1 MFLNMVCPIFLILQN
16 TIKMRKILPKISLCL
31 LAMSFAMQANAE
43 SLADAKAAIGKGD
56 FAKAAEIYQQAA
68 QEGDVKAEYNLGLMY
83 LNGDGV
89 KQDNAEA
96 LKWFTASA
104 NGGFAEAQY
113 RLGVIYFRDDIVPI
127 DYAEAIKWYRAAAS
141 QGHVKSELDMGVIYY
156 SGAVVDQ
163 DYAEAI
169 KWYKL
174 AASQGSTEAQFNL
187 GSMYLKGEGVP
198 EDLVKG
204 YMWVYLSTQPNNAQ
218 LNESARN
225 NAKRFNVLSFFSN
238 KMTAEQLAEAK
249 SSANACSASHFN
261 DC

>member
-1 MFLNMVCPIFLILQN
+1 MKIL
-16 TIKMRKILPKISLCL
+16 LPKISVCL
-31 LAMSFAMQANAE
+31 LISGLLTSFALQANADNL
-43 SLADAKAAIGKGD
+43 SDAKAAIAKGD
-56 FAKAAEIYQQAA
+56 FAKAAKIYQQAA
-68 QEGDVKAEYNLGLMY
+68 QVGDVKAEYNLGLMY

-96 LKWFTASA
+96 LKWFKASA
-104 NGGFAEAQY
+104 NGGFSEAQY
-113 RLGVIYFRDDIVPI
+113 RLGVIYFRNDIVPI
-127 DYAEAIKWYRAAAS
+127 DYAEAVKWYRAAAL
-141 QGHVKSELDMGVIYY
+141 QGHVRSQLDMGVIYY

-174 AASQGSTEAQFNL
+174 AATQGSTEAQFNL

-218 LNESARN
+218 LNEPARN
-225 NAKRFNVLSFFSN
+225 NSKRFTVLSFYAN

-249 SSANACSASHFN
+249 SSANACSASHFI

>member
-1 MFLNMVCPIFLILQN
+1 MKIL
-16 TIKMRKILPKISLCL
+16 LPKISVCL
-31 LAMSFAMQANAE
+31 LISFFFTGFALQAAADNL
-43 SLADAKAAIGKGD
+43 SDAKAAIAKGD
-56 FAKAAEIYQQAA
+56 FAKAARIYQQAA

-96 LKWFTASA
+96 LKWFKASA
-104 NGGFAEAQY
+104 NGGFSEAQY
-113 RLGVIYFRDDIVPI
+113 RLGVIYFRNDIVPI
-127 DYAEAIKWYRAAAS
+127 DYAEAVKWYRAAAL
-141 QGHVKSELDMGVIYY
+141 QGHVRSQLDMGVIYY

-174 AASQGSTEAQFNL
+174 AATQGSTEAQFNL

-204 YMWVYLSTQPNNAQ
+204 YMWVYLSTQPNNAK
-218 LNESARN
+218 LNEPARN
-225 NAKRFNVLSFFSN
+225 NSKRFTVLSFYAN

-249 SSANACSASHFN
+249 SSANACSASHFI